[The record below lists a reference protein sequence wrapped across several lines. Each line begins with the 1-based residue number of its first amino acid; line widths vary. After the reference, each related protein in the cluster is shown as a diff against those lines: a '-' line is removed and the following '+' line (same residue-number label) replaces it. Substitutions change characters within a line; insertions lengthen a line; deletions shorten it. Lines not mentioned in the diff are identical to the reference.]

1 MSLVPGESLFLPA
14 RWWHDVYSSS
24 GSVAVSINL
33 VTARIHNQTSPN
45 GNVKLNGKREE
56 CDDDSQK
63 GKGKKKMMKK
73 RKNSSISSIS
83 SVIETPTNDDRKGS
97 HSSSSSSSSSSSCSS
112 SCSGR
117 KRPRR
122 MTAFDLGFACCVCK
136 KGPHMCADL
145 DKLWLCHEDEALENK
160 DRPYYCSECKP
171 TGRSQTL
178 VSVVDFM
185 CSIAEDVDA

>member
-45 GNVKLNGKREE
+45 GSVKLNGKRKE

-73 RKNSSISSIS
+73 RKNSSISS
-83 SVIETPTNDDRKGS
+83 VIETPTNDDRKRS